1 MSFSLK
7 LFPLSKHQL
16 LLALYKTKGKEEI
29 NLVYMFNPTISI
41 LHKKNIIIVMW
52 HVITGFEYSGFIF
65 NIFHYLS
72 QIRIFRIEF
81 QIQNIQKYDHIFLL
95 KNPDRTKPSDE
106 AYFW

>member
-41 LHKKNIIIVMW
+41 LHKKNTIIVM
-52 HVITGFEYSGFIF
+52 
-65 NIFHYLS
+65 
-72 QIRIFRIEF
+72 
-81 QIQNIQKYDHIFLL
+81 
-95 KNPDRTKPSDE
+95 
-106 AYFW
+106 